1 MGFGIPDPGVKKA
14 PDPGSATLPD
24 LKCFPVVHGKGFDLY
39 CFVCKVGRLEMVGGT
54 AAYSLHVGENRIGRD
69 SATCHI
75 VLSQPSISRT
85 HAIVEVSG

>member
-1 MGFGIPDPGVKKA
+1 
-14 PDPGSATLPD
+14 
-24 LKCFPVVHGKGFDLY
+24 
-39 CFVCKVGRLEMVGGT
+39 MVGGT

-85 HAIVEVSG
+85 HAIVEVSGESDKKMLYCRDRHSDPDPQSLDSGLAFG